1 MKNKFSNEALL
12 EFLKQT
18 IPKIA
23 IIGCGG
29 AGNNTVQ
36 RLYEKISNEEHYEG
50 IEIYAIN
57 TDAQHLIKLPDEI
70 LKVLIGRKT
79 TRGLGAGADPKKGE
93 EAAKENIE
101 DIKEILQGKDM
112 VFITCGLGGGTGTGS
127 APVVAQVAR
136 EMGIL
141 TIAVVTLPFSSEG
154 TKRMNNALEGLNKL
168 KKEVDTI
175 IIIPN
180 DKLIELVPDMPI
192 AQAFKIADNVLSDA
206 IKGITDIITKPGLVQ
221 VDFADVKKVLS
232 NGGIAMIGVGESKS
246 DTPETRALECAENAI
261 NSPLLD
267 VDISTGERALINI
280 IGGPD
285 LTTTEA
291 NTIADAIKTKL
302 KDDAEIILGVTLDD
316 KMPKGQVKA
325 FVVIAGGDITY
336 FKNLSKDMPELN
348 IEELWWY
355 MIVKKIKEYT
365 VNMWRLLK
373 IIKKPKPKEYFHVA
387 KVCGI
392 SILIMGALMSTVR
405 LIINLTTI
413 FVKKIFKWWICFI

>member
-1 MKNKFSNEALL
+1 MKNKFSNEALI

-29 AGNNTVQ
+29 AGNNTVH
-36 RLYEKISNEEHYEG
+36 RLHEKMSNEEHYEG

-57 TDAQHLIKLPDEI
+57 TDAQHLIKLPDGI

-112 VFITCGLGGGTGTGS
+112 LFITCGLGGGTGTGS
-127 APVVAQVAR
+127 APIVAQVAK

-141 TIAVVTLPFSSEG
+141 SIAVVTLPFSSEG

-302 KDDAEIILGVTLDD
+302 KDDAEIILGVTLDE
-316 KMPKGQVKA
+316 KMPKGQIKA

-336 FKNLSKDMPELN
+336 FKNLSKDMPDLN
-348 IEELWWY
+348 IEEL
-355 MIVKKIKEYT
+355 
-365 VNMWRLLK
+365 
-373 IIKKPKPKEYFHVA
+373 
-387 KVCGI
+387 
-392 SILIMGALMSTVR
+392 
-405 LIINLTTI
+405 
-413 FVKKIFKWWICFI
+413 